1 MHRKLI
7 LALAGVLAGAAL
19 AAPVSKV
26 SNSEASSITIYN
38 DGRGLVTETR
48 RLELGKGRQS
58 VLFDGVSRQIE
69 PSSVLFDCD
78 GATLL
83 EQNYEYDLVDGQAL
97 MQRYLGQTVDVR
109 LEDGELLRGTLLSGG
124 GEVVLQTEDGVASFR
139 SDAIKGL
146 RYPELPEGL
155 RLKPALRWEIDAQRA
170 GSRDASI
177 SYLSG
182 GLNWS
187 AEYVCLLADDDASM
201 EMAGW
206 VSLTNRTGISWKDA
220 TLQLVAGSLNRVR
233 DNQPKYARGGPMM
246 EMMSA
251 DAAFEEESFFEYH
264 LYTLGRPVDLL
275 DNQDKQ
281 VALFEPLPVVVEK
294 TYVVESN
301 AVGNGVQVKVRFE
314 NGRKT
319 GPGQP
324 LPAGTVRLYKADSQG
339 RRQLVG
345 EDRIGHTPL
354 NEELDLTLGRAFD
367 LVAERTV
374 MDEKRVGRTVETEV
388 EWVLRNRKAKEPVEI
403 LVREQLW
410 GDWKLLSCDLPSVKK
425 DARTLEIPV
434 QVPADGE
441 LRFRLR
447 VRR

>member
-1 MHRKLI
+1 MQRTMMLTLI
-7 LALAGVLAGAAL
+7 AAL
-19 AAPVSKV
+19 VGTAFAGPTSKV
-26 SNSEASSITIYN
+26 SDSKTSSITVYN
-38 DGRGLVTETR
+38 DGSGLVTETR
-48 RLELGKGRQS
+48 RLELQKGRQS
-58 VLFDGVSRQIE
+58 VLFDGVSRQIQ
-69 PSSVLFDCD
+69 PASVLFDCE
-78 GATLL
+78 GASLL

-124 GEVVLQTEDGVASFR
+124 GEVVLQTEEGVASFR

-155 RLKPALRWEIDAQRA
+155 RLKPALRWEIDAARA

-177 SYLSG
+177 SYLTG

-187 AEYVCLLADDDASM
+187 AEYVCLLDASDAAM

-220 TLQLVAGSLNRVR
+220 TLQLVAGTLNRVR
-233 DNQPKYARGGPMM
+233 SQPKNFARGGVMM
-246 EMMSA
+246 EAMAA
-251 DAAFEEESFFEYH
+251 DASFQEESFFEYH

-281 VALFEPLPVVVEK
+281 VALFEPLPVKVQK
-294 TYVVESN
+294 RYVVESN
-301 AVGNGVQVKVRFE
+301 AVQNGVQVKLRFE
-314 NGRKT
+314 NAKGK

-324 LPAGTVRLYKADSQG
+324 LPEGTVRLYKADSQG

-374 MDEKRVGRTVETEV
+374 MDEKRVGRMVETEI
-388 EWVLRNRKAKEPVEI
+388 EYVLRNRKPDESVEI
-403 LVREQLW
+403 LVREQVW
-410 GDWKLLSCDLPSVKK
+410 GDWTLLSCDLPSVKK
-425 DARTLEIPV
+425 DARTLEIPAT
-434 QVPADGE
+434 VPADGE
-441 LRFRLR
+441 VRFRLR